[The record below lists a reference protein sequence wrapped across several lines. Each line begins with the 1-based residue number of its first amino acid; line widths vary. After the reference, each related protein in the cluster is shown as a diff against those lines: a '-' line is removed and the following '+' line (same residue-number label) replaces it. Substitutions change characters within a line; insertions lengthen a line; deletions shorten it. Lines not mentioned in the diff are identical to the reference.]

1 MKKFIPLL
9 ITGLVITACAPSTP
23 QSRIAKHPEKFAAL
37 DRKEQNLVQQG
48 QIARG
53 MSPDAVVLA
62 WGFPDQQFEGSRN
75 SKLTKRWDYAS
86 SVPVYTSPYAYGGF
100 GYAQYGPYWNRG
112 YYGPGFGF
120 GPEVAYLPY
129 RVASVWFVD
138 NAVDSWER
146 LR

>member
-1 MKKFIPLL
+1 MS
-9 ITGLVITACAPSTP
+9 ACAPSTP
-23 QSRIAKHPEKFAAL
+23 QARIARYPEKFNAL
-37 DRKEQNLVQQG
+37 SRKEQNLVQQG
-48 QIARG
+48 RIAQG

-75 SKLTKRWDYAS
+75 SKQTKRWDYAS
-86 SVPVYTSPYAYGGF
+86 TVPVYSPAFAYGSY
-100 GYAQYGPYWNRG
+100 GYGYGRYGPYRNYG
-112 YYGPGFGF
+112 YFGPGPGF

-146 LR
+146 VR